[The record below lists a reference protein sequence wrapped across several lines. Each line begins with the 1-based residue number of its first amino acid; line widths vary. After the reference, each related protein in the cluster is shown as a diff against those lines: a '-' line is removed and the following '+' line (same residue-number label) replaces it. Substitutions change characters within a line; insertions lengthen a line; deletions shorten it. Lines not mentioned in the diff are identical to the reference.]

1 MSSGTPSLSW
11 MQTFRSYLDKRLL
24 WVFMLGC
31 SSGFPLVLIG
41 SNMSGWLKDAG
52 LTRAAIGYFGS
63 VLAVYAINFL
73 WAPLIDRVKLPF
85 LHSHLGQ
92 RRSWIF
98 LPQLLMLFMTIGMA
112 WFGPSVSFHKSAEQD
127 QDPTL
132 TITSRKSNWGNES
145 PTVYWK
151 SGIDNNNER
160 VVWQTQNYSHLSFSF
175 HSSDF
180 NEAIVT
186 LINEAKLNDVDI
198 QPIIVRAKLDNPTD
212 NKWQQVLI
220 PLPEGTQQLTEL
232 RLGFEGLGNITLS
245 QFALK
250 NSDQSLYKSFPIK
263 NEHEDEEKA
272 DGFWAVKSSSGGWL
286 NYTTILTLS
295 IIAFGVAFASSTQDI
310 AIDAFRIDT
319 FPKSEASK
327 LPQASAM
334 AVMGWWTGYSLPGY
348 LAFINAD
355 TIGWN
360 GVYYGMAG
368 VVIILMLFTL
378 FVGEPT
384 TQREALQK
392 EAQQRHNKAVGS
404 KVVAWLSVTVLEP
417 FYDFFKRNGVQVAI
431 TLLLFV
437 FLFKIGEAFLGRM
450 SIPFYKEI
458 GFSNEQIGHYSKL
471 IGWGATIFFTLLGS
485 VFNVKFGIVRGL
497 MIGGVAMAASNL
509 MFAWI
514 AQVGPNENLFLATII
529 VDNFTTAFST
539 VAFVSFL
546 TLLTG
551 QAFSATQYALLA
563 SLGNFGRTTL
573 ASFSGELV
581 DFLND
586 WSTFFILTSLM
597 VIPSLIMLYSLRH
610 FFTDLLEKAKQ
621 NHE

>member
-1 MSSGTPSLSW
+1 MSSGSPSLSW

-31 SSGFPLVLIG
+31 SSGFPWVLIG

-63 VLAVYAINFL
+63 VFAVYAINFL
-73 WAPLIDRVKLPF
+73 WAPLVDRVKLPV
-85 LHSHLGQ
+85 LHAILGQ

-98 LPQLLMLFMTIGMA
+98 FCQSI
-112 WFGPSVSFHKSAEQD
+112 
-127 QDPTL
+127 
-132 TITSRKSNWGNES
+132 
-145 PTVYWK
+145 
-151 SGIDNNNER
+151 
-160 VVWQTQNYSHLSFSF
+160 
-175 HSSDF
+175 
-180 NEAIVT
+180 
-186 LINEAKLNDVDI
+186 
-198 QPIIVRAKLDNPTD
+198 
-212 NKWQQVLI
+212 VLI
-220 PLPEGTQQLTEL
+220 GTLFIAGVNPAENLAFTSML
-232 RLGFEGLGNITLS
+232 
-245 QFALK
+245 AL
-250 NSDQSLYKSFPIK
+250 
-263 NEHEDEEKA
+263 A
-272 DGFWAVKSSSGGWL
+272 
-286 NYTTILTLS
+286 
-295 IIAFGVAFASSTQDI
+295 IAIASATQDI

-334 AVMGWWTGYSLPGY
+334 AVVGWWTGYSLPGY

-355 TIGWN
+355 AIGWN

-368 VVIILMLFTL
+368 VVVVLMLFTL
-378 FVGEPT
+378 LVGEPT
-384 TQREALQK
+384 TERERLQQQ
-392 EAQQRHNKAVGS
+392 AQQRHSKVVDS
-404 KVVAWLSVTVLEP
+404 KVVAWFTVTVIEP

-450 SIPFYKEI
+450 SITFYKEI
-458 GFSNEQIGHYSKL
+458 GFSNEQIGYYSKL

-497 MIGGVAMAASNL
+497 MIGGIAMAGSNL

-514 AQVGPNENLFLATII
+514 AKAGPSETLFLATII

-581 DFLND
+581 DYLND
-586 WSTFFILTSLM
+586 WSLFFIITALM
-597 VIPSLIMLYSLRH
+597 VVPSLIMLYSLRH
-610 FFTDLLEKAKQ
+610 FFARLLEEARHQK
-621 NHE
+621 

>member
-1 MSSGTPSLSW
+1 MLSGTPSLSW

-31 SSGFPLVLIG
+31 SSGFPWVLIG

-63 VLAVYAINFL
+63 VFAVYAINFL
-73 WAPLIDRVKLPF
+73 WAPLVDRVKLPV
-85 LHSHLGQ
+85 LHAILGQ

-98 LPQLLMLFMTIGMA
+98 FCQTI
-112 WFGPSVSFHKSAEQD
+112 
-127 QDPTL
+127 
-132 TITSRKSNWGNES
+132 
-145 PTVYWK
+145 
-151 SGIDNNNER
+151 
-160 VVWQTQNYSHLSFSF
+160 
-175 HSSDF
+175 
-180 NEAIVT
+180 
-186 LINEAKLNDVDI
+186 
-198 QPIIVRAKLDNPTD
+198 
-212 NKWQQVLI
+212 VLI
-220 PLPEGTQQLTEL
+220 GTLFIAGVNPAENLAFTSML
-232 RLGFEGLGNITLS
+232 
-245 QFALK
+245 AL
-250 NSDQSLYKSFPIK
+250 
-263 NEHEDEEKA
+263 A
-272 DGFWAVKSSSGGWL
+272 
-286 NYTTILTLS
+286 
-295 IIAFGVAFASSTQDI
+295 IAIASATQDI

-355 TIGWN
+355 SIGWN

-368 VVIILMLFTL
+368 VVVVLMLFTL
-378 FVGEPT
+378 FVGEPN
-384 TQREALQK
+384 TQREALQ
-392 EAQQRHNKAVGS
+392 EQAQQRHNKVIGS

-450 SIPFYKEI
+450 SITFYKEI

-471 IGWGATIFFTLLGS
+471 IGWGATIFFTLVGS

-514 AQVGPNENLFLATII
+514 AQAGPSETLFLATII

-581 DFLND
+581 DYLND
-586 WSTFFILTSLM
+586 WSTFFILTALM

-610 FFTDLLEKAKQ
+610 FFTDLLEKAKNNQ
-621 NHE
+621 E

>member
-31 SSGFPLVLIG
+31 SSGFPWVLIG

-63 VLAVYAINFL
+63 VFAVYAINFL
-73 WAPLIDRVKLPF
+73 WAPLVDRVKLPV
-85 LHSHLGQ
+85 LHAILGQ

-98 LPQLLMLFMTIGMA
+98 FCQTI
-112 WFGPSVSFHKSAEQD
+112 
-127 QDPTL
+127 
-132 TITSRKSNWGNES
+132 
-145 PTVYWK
+145 
-151 SGIDNNNER
+151 
-160 VVWQTQNYSHLSFSF
+160 
-175 HSSDF
+175 
-180 NEAIVT
+180 
-186 LINEAKLNDVDI
+186 
-198 QPIIVRAKLDNPTD
+198 
-212 NKWQQVLI
+212 VLI
-220 PLPEGTQQLTEL
+220 GTLFIAGVNPAENLAFTSML
-232 RLGFEGLGNITLS
+232 
-245 QFALK
+245 AL
-250 NSDQSLYKSFPIK
+250 
-263 NEHEDEEKA
+263 A
-272 DGFWAVKSSSGGWL
+272 
-286 NYTTILTLS
+286 
-295 IIAFGVAFASSTQDI
+295 IAIASATQDI

-334 AVMGWWTGYSLPGY
+334 AVIGWWTGYSLPGY

-355 TIGWN
+355 SIGWN

-368 VVIILMLFTL
+368 VVVVLMLFTL
-378 FVGEPT
+378 FVGEPN
-384 TQREALQK
+384 TQREALQ
-392 EAQQRHNKAVGS
+392 EQAQQRHNKVVGS
-404 KVVAWLSVTVLEP
+404 KVVAWFSVTVLEP

-450 SIPFYKEI
+450 SITFYKEI

-471 IGWGATIFFTLLGS
+471 IGWGATIFFTLVGS

-514 AQVGPNENLFLATII
+514 AQTGPSETLFLATII

-581 DFLND
+581 DYLND

-610 FFTDLLEKAKQ
+610 FFTDLLEKAKN